1 MFKGVNGVKYLRTV
15 GVVFSSLHFT
25 GSNKSHSLL
34 RIASR
39 FLQHTITIS
48 SQGTAVDSS
57 TWTMFPH
64 ILFLS
69 LLLLVPED
77 PNFAAGASA
86 NESFITLG
94 SSINTSSTQYWSS
107 SSGRFAFGFYPN
119 GEGFSIGVWLVIGVS
134 RTIVWTANR
143 DEPPIAGGSI
153 IFGHGGALQW
163 SRTPSTPGSQLN
175 PISDSSTPAASA
187 AMLNTGNF
195 VLYDMNRQVIWS
207 TFSFPTD
214 TLLAGQNLRPGR
226 FLLSGVSQS
235 NHASGKYRLENQQD
249 GNLVMYPTGTIDS
262 GSAYWSTWTF
272 NMGLLLTLSLDPN
285 GTIWM
290 FDRKNSYTKILFH
303 ANQPSNASPVME
315 IYYRLTFDP
324 DGILRLYS
332 HVFFKLGRAP
342 TTEVEW
348 LEPGSD
354 RCLVKGVCGPNSFC
368 HLTVTGETSCS
379 CLPGFEFLSTNQSTL
394 GCWRA
399 LPTGGCVR
407 NSSNDETRV
416 TTTMVE
422 VKNTT
427 WLENPYAVLPATTS
441 IEACKLLCLSDCAC
455 DIAMFSD
462 SYCSKQMLPIRYGRM
477 PGNTTLFVKIYTY
490 QTISGTR
497 QRAMSIHANS
507 ALISGVS
514 LAIFSLFV
522 LLVASLLLICRHRR
536 SLAHMTMTAPR
547 QEDSRID
554 GNIVG
559 LRSYSFQEL
568 DLATNGF
575 GEELGKGAYGTVFK
589 GVVADTNQDIA
600 VKRLEKM
607 AEDGQREFNRE
618 VRVIART
625 HHRNLLRLLGFC
637 NEGIHHLLVYE
648 YMPNGSLA
656 NLLFHS
662 DASPAWSKRVAIA
675 LDVARGLQY
684 LHSEIEGPIIH
695 CDIKPENIL
704 IDSLGIAKIADF
716 GLAKLLIGNQ
726 TKTFT
731 GIRGTR
737 GYLAPEWSK
746 NRAITVKADVY
757 SYGIMLLEV
766 ISCKKSMDLKRAG
779 EEYNISEWAYECVMF
794 GDAGKVADGV
804 DEAELV
810 RMVNVGIWCTQ
821 SEPVMRP
828 AMKSVALM
836 IEGAIEVHQPPPPA
850 SYSQSLT

>member
-1 MFKGVNGVKYLRTV
+1 
-15 GVVFSSLHFT
+15 
-25 GSNKSHSLL
+25 
-34 RIASR
+34 
-39 FLQHTITIS
+39 
-48 SQGTAVDSS
+48 
-57 TWTMFPH
+57 
-64 ILFLS
+64 
-69 LLLLVPED
+69 
-77 PNFAAGASA
+77 
-86 NESFITLG
+86 
-94 SSINTSSTQYWSS
+94 
-107 SSGRFAFGFYPN
+107 
-119 GEGFSIGVWLVIGVS
+119 
-134 RTIVWTANR
+134 
-143 DEPPIAGGSI
+143 
-153 IFGHGGALQW
+153 
-163 SRTPSTPGSQLN
+163 
-175 PISDSSTPAASA
+175 
-187 AMLNTGNF
+187 
-195 VLYDMNRQVIWS
+195 
-207 TFSFPTD
+207 
-214 TLLAGQNLRPGR
+214 
-226 FLLSGVSQS
+226 
-235 NHASGKYRLENQQD
+235 
-249 GNLVMYPTGTIDS
+249 MYPVGTIDS

-290 FDRKNSYTKILFH
+290 SDRNNSYTKILFH
-303 ANQPSNASPVME
+303 SNQSSNVSSDVE
-315 IYYRLTFDP
+315 IYYRLAFDA

-368 HLTVTGETSCS
+368 HLTMTGETSCS

-407 NSSNDETRV
+407 NSSNNEMRV

-427 WLENPYAVLPATTS
+427 WLENP
-441 IEACKLLCLSDCAC
+441 
-455 DIAMFSD
+455 
-462 SYCSKQMLPIRYGRM
+462 
-477 PGNTTLFVKIYTY
+477 
-490 QTISGTR
+490 
-497 QRAMSIHANS
+497 
-507 ALISGVS
+507 
-514 LAIFSLFV
+514 
-522 LLVASLLLICRHRR
+522 HRR
-536 SLAHMTMTAPR
+536 SLVHMTAPQ

-559 LRSYSFQEL
+559 LRFYSFQEL
-568 DLATNGF
+568 DVATNGF
-575 GEELGKGAYGTVFK
+575 SEELGKGAYGTVFK
-589 GVVADTNQDIA
+589 GVMADTNQDIA

-607 AEDGQREFNRE
+607 AEDGQREFDRE

-637 NEGIHHLLVYE
+637 NEGMHRLLVCE

-656 NLLFHS
+656 NFLFHS

-684 LHSEIEGPIIH
+684 LHAEIEGPIIH

-746 NRAITVKADVY
+746 NMAITVKGRRVQLRDHA
-757 SYGIMLLEV
+757 S
-766 ISCKKSMDLKRAG
+766 
-779 EEYNISEWAYECVMF
+779 
-794 GDAGKVADGV
+794 GDDV

-821 SEPVMRP
+821 SEPVTRP
-828 AMKSVALM
+828 AMKSVVLM
-836 IEGAIEVHQPPPPA
+836 MEGAMEVRQPPPPA
-850 SYSQSLT
+850 SYSQSLA

>member
-1 MFKGVNGVKYLRTV
+1 MAKILYITQTGTRRR
-15 GVVFSSLHFT
+15 LHFPRYRHRPPPDFLT
-25 GSNKSHSLL
+25 RGSGGATAHRRTSTARPI
-34 RIASR
+34 RIR
-39 FLQHTITIS
+39 
-48 SQGTAVDSS
+48 
-57 TWTMFPH
+57 
-64 ILFLS
+64 
-69 LLLLVPED
+69 
-77 PNFAAGASA
+77 AAGARA
-86 NESFITLG
+86 E
-94 SSINTSSTQYWSS
+94 
-107 SSGRFAFGFYPN
+107 
-119 GEGFSIGVWLVIGVS
+119 
-134 RTIVWTANR
+134 
-143 DEPPIAGGSI
+143 
-153 IFGHGGALQW
+153 
-163 SRTPSTPGSQLN
+163 
-175 PISDSSTPAASA
+175 
-187 AMLNTGNF
+187 
-195 VLYDMNRQVIWS
+195 
-207 TFSFPTD
+207 
-214 TLLAGQNLRPGR
+214 
-226 FLLSGVSQS
+226 
-235 NHASGKYRLENQQD
+235 LE
-249 GNLVMYPTGTIDS
+249 
-262 GSAYWSTWTF
+262 
-272 NMGLLLTLSLDPN
+272 
-285 GTIWM
+285 
-290 FDRKNSYTKILFH
+290 
-303 ANQPSNASPVME
+303 
-315 IYYRLTFDP
+315 
-324 DGILRLYS
+324 
-332 HVFFKLGRAP
+332 
-342 TTEVEW
+342 
-348 LEPGSD
+348 
-354 RCLVKGVCGPNSFC
+354 
-368 HLTVTGETSCS
+368 
-379 CLPGFEFLSTNQSTL
+379 
-394 GCWRA
+394 
-399 LPTGGCVR
+399 
-407 NSSNDETRV
+407 
-416 TTTMVE
+416 
-422 VKNTT
+422 
-427 WLENPYAVLPATTS
+427 
-441 IEACKLLCLSDCAC
+441 
-455 DIAMFSD
+455 
-462 SYCSKQMLPIRYGRM
+462 
-477 PGNTTLFVKIYTY
+477 
-490 QTISGTR
+490 
-497 QRAMSIHANS
+497 
-507 ALISGVS
+507 
-514 LAIFSLFV
+514 
-522 LLVASLLLICRHRR
+522 HRR

-575 GEELGKGAYGTVFK
+575 GEELGKGAYGMVFK

-637 NEGIHHLLVYE
+637 NEGIHRLLVYE

-821 SEPVMRP
+821 SEPAMRP

-836 IEGAIEVHQPPPPA
+836 IEGAIEKNDEVCLKRCKVQQGSSVYHQFK
-850 SYSQSLT
+850 YMSLHHGTP